1 MQAVSTMR
9 ATDILAF
16 SLIVKL
22 LPAIATRAFMSRCS
36 ERNVFYYVSDC
47 PLHGFRADGGQLP
60 VGSCHQSLKFVSR
73 LHILKNQIVITR
85 LVGVLGV
92 YLAWVGSSALVS
104 YEVPLLDSVSKP
116 NHVAPPF
123 PPRSSLYDVITRLK
137 LSLHYMTRT
146 IQMIDYQKHLYFC
159 SCHNIKIIGF
169 AKTPLD
175 LYLFSKN
182 FLLVIIEALFSQRLF
197 QSPPFWLFR
206 QPLHIFQ

>member
-1 MQAVSTMR
+1 MR
-9 ATDILAF
+9 VGLVFLF
-16 SLIVKL
+16 SLSACCGSVAFGVPSADVGQPPFSL
-22 LPAIATRAFMSRCS
+22 LPAF
-36 ERNVFYYVSDC
+36 
-47 PLHGFRADGGQLP
+47 
-60 VGSCHQSLKFVSR
+60 
-73 LHILKNQIVITR
+73 
-85 LVGVLGV
+85 
-92 YLAWVGSSALVS
+92 
-104 YEVPLLDSVSKP
+104 PLLSV
-116 NHVAPPF
+116 PP
-123 PPRSSLYDVITRLK
+123 YVITRLK

>member
-1 MQAVSTMR
+1 MKRMNCY
-9 ATDILAF
+9 F
-16 SLIVKL
+16 L
-22 LPAIATRAFMSRCS
+22 L
-36 ERNVFYYVSDC
+36 
-47 PLHGFRADGGQLP
+47 
-60 VGSCHQSLKFVSR
+60 
-73 LHILKNQIVITR
+73 
-85 LVGVLGV
+85 LV
-92 YLAWVGSSALVS
+92 AALC
-104 YEVPLLDSVSKP
+104 
-116 NHVAPPF
+116 
-123 PPRSSLYDVITRLK
+123 VITRLK

>member
-1 MQAVSTMR
+1 MR
-9 ATDILAF
+9 VGLVFLF
-16 SLIVKL
+16 SLSACCGSVAFGVPSADIGQPPFSL
-22 LPAIATRAFMSRCS
+22 LPAF
-36 ERNVFYYVSDC
+36 
-47 PLHGFRADGGQLP
+47 
-60 VGSCHQSLKFVSR
+60 
-73 LHILKNQIVITR
+73 
-85 LVGVLGV
+85 
-92 YLAWVGSSALVS
+92 
-104 YEVPLLDSVSKP
+104 PLLSV
-116 NHVAPPF
+116 
-123 PPRSSLYDVITRLK
+123 PPRVITRLK

>member
-1 MQAVSTMR
+1 MIGSNRLLA
-9 ATDILAF
+9 ATTLCWNF
-16 SLIVKL
+16 V
-22 LPAIATRAFMSRCS
+22 RAFMVRNRKVKVLFGCS
-36 ERNVFYYVSDC
+36 VRLWQSASACCGVAVSC
-47 PLHGFRADGGQLP
+47 AFLP
-60 VGSCHQSLKFVSR
+60 PDR
-73 LHILKNQIVITR
+73 L
-85 LVGVLGV
+85 
-92 YLAWVGSSALVS
+92 S
-104 YEVPLLDSVSKP
+104 
-116 NHVAPPF
+116 APPF
-123 PPRSSLYDVITRLK
+123 VPVPFLLRSVLLCVITRLK